1 MIDKEE
7 NKSMLEQIT
16 TTLYE
21 TMADAIEIV
30 KMQEIDVLDY
40 SHILKAI
47 LKHKYKGH
55 ELLLKMCRQSN
66 KSIAFLENE
75 IDTEVINFSQAQKVR
90 TVTNDIRFS
99 KRLENLLTLATNAV
113 SNEFGD
119 EYVAT
124 DVFIATLFFNKFT
137 KNGKDTNVLVDFF
150 EDDFSY
156 QDVINLIVQ
165 ERAGHQILERTDEE
179 NSKVLDK
186 FAVDLV
192 KKYRE
197 GNQDPVIGRD
207 EEIRQVITTLSRKT
221 KNNPILVGEP
231 GVGKTAILE
240 GIAERIVN
248 RNIPETLKNKKIF
261 SLDLA
266 AVMAGAS
273 AIGEFEKRLKS
284 IIDEVKKSNGR
295 IILFI
300 DEIHMIIGA
309 GGNGTSMDA
318 SNILKPAMAR
328 GEIRLIGATTIDEY
342 REIEKDKAFER
353 RVDKII
359 VKEPTQEEAITIL
372 RGLKNTFESH
382 HGVTIQDAAIVNA
395 VKLSTRYIS
404 NRYLPDKAI
413 DLLDEA
419 CARVELNINSMPE
432 DLVAQVSKLQELQIE
447 QENLKE
453 EIKESYSKTTQERL
467 DELKDEIFE
476 LGKEVTSKRQKWEE
490 NRDLIRDIKRLKAER
505 EQLLRQEENARAI
518 NDLEVVARIQNGDL
532 REVQADLSELLKIQ
546 EQRSDS
552 GALKEVVSVDEIYQV
567 LSIKTGIPAAKME
580 KSEKEKILN
589 LDARMAKR
597 ILGQDHALKEI
608 KNAILRNR
616 AGMSNPNKPIGTFLF
631 LGPSGT
637 GKTITAEEL
646 AFELFDSKEALLRLD
661 MSEFQDKNSI
671 SRLIGAPPGYVGY
684 EKGGEL
690 TNYVKN
696 NMYSIVLLDEIEK
709 AHPEVFD
716 LMLQVFDSGRLTDS
730 KGTVVDFR
738 NTIIILTSNIG
749 AKEYMVQ
756 EDSIDETTG
765 QYKESVQ
772 EAVLDR
778 LGHFLRKEIL
788 NRLSRIIYY
797 LPNAKSVLR
806 DIVKLRLSDV
816 EKYLS
821 ERNVKILATDEALDK
836 LWQDVFTP
844 ADGARSIERYIESV
858 VTTPISDFVLTG
870 ELQDGDIILIHL
882 FDDEETGVKD
892 FELSLVGTDEYSIED
907 VQKRIDIKNEKYANS
922 LRKND

>member
-1 MIDKEE
+1 
-7 NKSMLEQIT
+7 MLEQIT

-66 KSIAFLENE
+66 KSIAFLENA
-75 IDTEVINFSQAQKVR
+75 IDTEAINFSQAQKVR

-124 DVFIATLFFNKFT
+124 DAFIATLFLNKFT
-137 KNGKDTNVLVDFF
+137 KNGKDANVLVEFF
-150 EDDFSY
+150 EDDFTY
-156 QDVINLIVQ
+156 QDVINLILQ

-432 DLVAQVSKLQELQIE
+432 DLVGQVSKLQELQIE

-453 EIKESYSKTTQERL
+453 EIKESYSKATKERL

-518 NDLEVVARIQNGDL
+518 NDLEIVARIQNGDL

-756 EDSIDETTG
+756 EDSIDEETG

-892 FELSLVGTDEYSIED
+892 FELSLVGTDEYSVED
-907 VQKRIDIKNEKYANS
+907 IQKRIDIKNEKYANS

>member
-1 MIDKEE
+1 
-7 NKSMLEQIT
+7 MLEQIT

-99 KRLENLLTLATNAV
+99 KRLENLLTLSTNAV

-186 FAVDLV
+186 FALDLV

-432 DLVAQVSKLQELQIE
+432 DLVGQVSKLQELQIE

-453 EIKESYSKTTQERL
+453 EIKESYSKATKERL

-518 NDLEVVARIQNGDL
+518 NDLEIVARIQNGDL

-661 MSEFQDKNSI
+661 MSEFRDKNSI

-858 VTTPISDFVLTG
+858 VTTPISE
-870 ELQDGDIILIHL
+870 ELKDGDIILIHL

-922 LRKND
+922 LRKNN

>member
-1 MIDKEE
+1 
-7 NKSMLEQIT
+7 MLEQVT

-21 TMADAIEIV
+21 TMTDAIDIV

-40 SHILKAI
+40 SHILKSI
-47 LKHKYKGH
+47 LKHRYKGH

-75 IDTEVINFSQAQKVR
+75 IDKEVINFSQAQKVK
-90 TVTNDIRFS
+90 TVTNEIHLS
-99 KRLENLLTLATNAV
+99 KRLEDLLNLSINAV

-137 KNGKDTNVLVDFF
+137 KNGKDSNVLVDFF
-150 EDDFSY
+150 EDDEDDRGGLGY
-156 QDVINLIVQ
+156 QDVINLISQ

-284 IIDEVKKSNGR
+284 IIDEVKKSSGR

-395 VKLSTRYIS
+395 VKLSMRYIS

-432 DLVAQVSKLQELQIE
+432 DLVWQVSKLQELQIE

-453 EIKESYSKTTQERL
+453 EIKESYSKATKERL

-505 EQLLRQEENARAI
+505 EQLLRQEENA
-518 NDLEVVARIQNGDL
+518 
-532 REVQADLSELLKIQ
+532 
-546 EQRSDS
+546 
-552 GALKEVVSVDEIYQV
+552 V
-567 LSIKTGIPAAKME
+567 LSMIWKLLLVFKMV
-580 KSEKEKILN
+580 I
-589 LDARMAKR
+589 
-597 ILGQDHALKEI
+597 
-608 KNAILRNR
+608 
-616 AGMSNPNKPIGTFLF
+616 
-631 LGPSGT
+631 
-637 GKTITAEEL
+637 
-646 AFELFDSKEALLRLD
+646 
-661 MSEFQDKNSI
+661 
-671 SRLIGAPPGYVGY
+671 
-684 EKGGEL
+684 
-690 TNYVKN
+690 
-696 NMYSIVLLDEIEK
+696 
-709 AHPEVFD
+709 
-716 LMLQVFDSGRLTDS
+716 
-730 KGTVVDFR
+730 
-738 NTIIILTSNIG
+738 
-749 AKEYMVQ
+749 
-756 EDSIDETTG
+756 
-765 QYKESVQ
+765 
-772 EAVLDR
+772 
-778 LGHFLRKEIL
+778 
-788 NRLSRIIYY
+788 
-797 LPNAKSVLR
+797 
-806 DIVKLRLSDV
+806 
-816 EKYLS
+816 
-821 ERNVKILATDEALDK
+821 
-836 LWQDVFTP
+836 
-844 ADGARSIERYIESV
+844 
-858 VTTPISDFVLTG
+858 
-870 ELQDGDIILIHL
+870 
-882 FDDEETGVKD
+882 
-892 FELSLVGTDEYSIED
+892 
-907 VQKRIDIKNEKYANS
+907 
-922 LRKND
+922 

>member
-1 MIDKEE
+1 
-7 NKSMLEQIT
+7 MLEQIT

-66 KSIAFLENE
+66 KSIAFLENA
-75 IDTEVINFSQAQKVR
+75 IDTEAINFLQAQKVR
-90 TVTNDIRFS
+90 MVTNDIRFS

-124 DVFIATLFFNKFT
+124 DALIATLFLNKFT
-137 KNGKDTNVLVDFF
+137 KNGKDANVLVEFF
-150 EDDFSY
+150 EDDFTY
-156 QDVINLIVQ
+156 QDVINLILQ

-207 EEIRQVITTLSRKT
+207 EEIRQVITTLS
-221 KNNPILVGEP
+221 I
-231 GVGKTAILE
+231 
-240 GIAERIVN
+240 
-248 RNIPETLKNKKIF
+248 KNKKIF

-432 DLVAQVSKLQELQIE
+432 DLVGQVSKLQELQIE

-453 EIKESYSKTTQERL
+453 EIKESYSKATKERL

-518 NDLEVVARIQNGDL
+518 NDLEIVARIQNGDL

-756 EDSIDETTG
+756 DDAIDEETG

-844 ADGARSIERYIESV
+844 ADGARSINQHNDYDAVIKFKILQNSPLNLTFKQLALTEGEKGTFP
-858 VTTPISDFVLTG
+858 VTFINKGL
-870 ELQDGDIILIHL
+870 DGTLGAFSAKGFFKKIPNLEI
-882 FDDEETGVKD
+882 
-892 FELSLVGTDEYSIED
+892 GTDAKAFEWE
-907 VQKRIDIKNEKYANS
+907 VQCINLKLA
-922 LRKND
+922 

>member
-1 MIDKEE
+1 
-7 NKSMLEQIT
+7 MLEQIT

-124 DVFIATLFFNKFT
+124 DAFIATLFFNKFT
-137 KNGKDTNVLVDFF
+137 KNGKDANVLVEFF
-150 EDDFSY
+150 EDDFTY
-156 QDVINLIVQ
+156 QDVINLILQ

-453 EIKESYSKTTQERL
+453 EIKESYSKATKDRL

-518 NDLEVVARIQNGDL
+518 NDLEVVARIQNSDL
-532 REVQADLSELLKIQ
+532 REVQADLSDLLKIQ

-552 GALKEVVSVDEIYQV
+552 GALKAVSY
-567 LSIKTGIPAAKME
+567 T
-580 KSEKEKILN
+580 
-589 LDARMAKR
+589 
-597 ILGQDHALKEI
+597 
-608 KNAILRNR
+608 
-616 AGMSNPNKPIGTFLF
+616 
-631 LGPSGT
+631 
-637 GKTITAEEL
+637 
-646 AFELFDSKEALLRLD
+646 
-661 MSEFQDKNSI
+661 
-671 SRLIGAPPGYVGY
+671 
-684 EKGGEL
+684 
-690 TNYVKN
+690 
-696 NMYSIVLLDEIEK
+696 
-709 AHPEVFD
+709 
-716 LMLQVFDSGRLTDS
+716 
-730 KGTVVDFR
+730 
-738 NTIIILTSNIG
+738 
-749 AKEYMVQ
+749 
-756 EDSIDETTG
+756 
-765 QYKESVQ
+765 
-772 EAVLDR
+772 
-778 LGHFLRKEIL
+778 
-788 NRLSRIIYY
+788 
-797 LPNAKSVLR
+797 
-806 DIVKLRLSDV
+806 
-816 EKYLS
+816 
-821 ERNVKILATDEALDK
+821 
-836 LWQDVFTP
+836 
-844 ADGARSIERYIESV
+844 
-858 VTTPISDFVLTG
+858 
-870 ELQDGDIILIHL
+870 HL
-882 FDDEETGVKD
+882 
-892 FELSLVGTDEYSIED
+892 
-907 VQKRIDIKNEKYANS
+907 
-922 LRKND
+922 

>member
-1 MIDKEE
+1 
-7 NKSMLEQIT
+7 MLEQIT

-284 IIDEVKKSNGR
+284 IIDEVKKSSGR

-309 GGNGTSMDA
+309 GGNGTSIDA

-453 EIKESYSKTTQERL
+453 EIKESYSKATKDRL

-532 REVQADLSELLKIQ
+532 REVQADLSDLLKIQ

-589 LDARMAKR
+589 LDTRMAKR

-616 AGMSNPNKPIGTFLF
+616 AGMSNPNKPI
-631 LGPSGT
+631 
-637 GKTITAEEL
+637 E
-646 AFELFDSKEALLRLD
+646 
-661 MSEFQDKNSI
+661 Q
-671 SRLIGAPPGYVGY
+671 
-684 EKGGEL
+684 
-690 TNYVKN
+690 
-696 NMYSIVLLDEIEK
+696 
-709 AHPEVFD
+709 
-716 LMLQVFDSGRLTDS
+716 
-730 KGTVVDFR
+730 
-738 NTIIILTSNIG
+738 
-749 AKEYMVQ
+749 
-756 EDSIDETTG
+756 
-765 QYKESVQ
+765 
-772 EAVLDR
+772 
-778 LGHFLRKEIL
+778 
-788 NRLSRIIYY
+788 
-797 LPNAKSVLR
+797 
-806 DIVKLRLSDV
+806 VKL
-816 EKYLS
+816 
-821 ERNVKILATDEALDK
+821 
-836 LWQDVFTP
+836 
-844 ADGARSIERYIESV
+844 
-858 VTTPISDFVLTG
+858 
-870 ELQDGDIILIHL
+870 LQ
-882 FDDEETGVKD
+882 
-892 FELSLVGTDEYSIED
+892 
-907 VQKRIDIKNEKYANS
+907 QKS
-922 LRKND
+922 